1 MRGQSGKVISAPMD
15 EHMSDSP
22 ARVGVCPSYT
32 VDRKGHGEWM
42 RRLIYDVG
50 SLKRNTVSDIIFTLL
65 NKVENPHNGP
75 SALLVLKSNWFPIN
89 NGPCK

>member
-1 MRGQSGKVISAPMD
+1 
-15 EHMSDSP
+15 MSDT
-22 ARVGVCPSYT
+22 RETLCTIFV
-32 VDRKGHGEWM
+32 VDNFS
-42 RRLIYDVG
+42 LICRHSSVSFSVEDNPFGDDATKNKDVVEN
-50 SLKRNTVSDIIFTLL
+50 LPLIIHT